1 MYLGMKGPEPSLC
14 SVKEKA
20 RRDSFTYKSSIFE
33 RRPESAELSTMV
45 IEMEEHYL
53 IRIAITY
60 GVYVRDM
67 IYLHHLTFVP
77 LEMREVQTLTII
89 A

>member
-1 MYLGMKGPEPSLC
+1 MKGPEPSLC

-20 RRDSFTYKSSIFE
+20 RRDSLTYEQSIFE
-33 RRPESAELSTMV
+33 RRPESTDLSTMV

-60 GVYVRDM
+60 GIYVRDM
-67 IYLHHLTFVP
+67 IYLHLTFVP
-77 LEMREVQTLTII
+77 LEMQEGQTLTII